1 MFGALKE
8 KAVAKALSLFEED
21 MRVRVNDKIELFSNL
36 KPADV
41 RNDSIYT
48 SLVISPLWVYVKMQ
62 SGGAL
67 SALQKIS
74 NVDIEA
80 RFKKGLFLVRDEL
93 VHVDGDSVKLDPDF
107 RDKVGP
113 TLIKA
118 FQDAA

>member
-1 MFGALKE
+1 MFDGLKE
-8 KAVAKALSLFEED
+8 KAVAKALTLFEED
-21 MRVRVNDKIELFSNL
+21 MRVRVNDKIELFKQL

-41 RNDSIYT
+41 RDDGIYT
-48 SLVISPLWVYVKMQ
+48 SLVISPLWLYVKMQ

-74 NVDIEA
+74 KVDIEA
-80 RFKKGLFLVRDEL
+80 RFRKGLFLIRNEL
-93 VHVDGDSVKLDPDF
+93 VHVDGDKVKLDPEF

-118 FQDAA
+118 FQEAG

>member
-1 MFGALKE
+1 MFDGLKE
-8 KAVAKALSLFEED
+8 KAVAKALTLFEED
-21 MRVRVNDKIELFSNL
+21 MRVRVNDKIELFKQL

-41 RNDSIYT
+41 RDDGIYT
-48 SLVISPLWVYVKMQ
+48 SLVISPLWLYVKMQ

-74 NVDIEA
+74 KVDIEA
-80 RFKKGLFLVRDEL
+80 RFRKGLFLIRNEL
-93 VHVDGDSVKLDPDF
+93 VHVDGDKVTLDPEF

-118 FQDAA
+118 FQEAG